1 MFFIFQAK
9 KSKIILLSCGTE
21 QIDEIA
27 SSSSTNQPPTL
38 TASMLSQLTKSWSE
52 ESSNNN
58 IIQRQLESLI
68 NSNSEYF
75 LTQYQREK
83 VSCEWNFIRVSQF
96 CIESGKTK
104 PVSSL
109 VVT

>member
-1 MFFIFQAK
+1 MDNGSIKQ
-9 KSKIILLSCGTE
+9 SPPSDDMLHIE
-21 QIDEIA
+21 QIEEIA

-68 NSNSEYF
+68 NSNSKYF
-75 LTQYQREK
+75 YNVRIIFK
-83 VSCEWNFIRVSQF
+83 CFN
-96 CIESGKTK
+96 
-104 PVSSL
+104 
-109 VVT
+109 